1 MNKEQMEKY
10 LKANP
15 FEQLSK
21 IVYTILF
28 DEITSLN
35 IKPATKLNATQIAS
49 DLDISRTPVT
59 DALRMLS
66 EIGFVEVYPD
76 KNGYYVSALNRHDI
90 IKLYTVRAVVE
101 GKAAFLCAQLSNCPH
116 IEELEKLADKFQD
129 SFEIKKY
136 EIIKST
142 DIPFHQLIMKACGNE
157 YLQQCYKLL
166 EKQLQRYQWFSI
178 KFVQQDKNNPI
189 TPELIAQHSAI
200 VNSIKLHIPEL
211 AQKAMENHI
220 QSCLNHTRYFTD
232 KLDPFMQTL
241 NL

>member
-1 MNKEQMEKY
+1 MNKKQMRMY
-10 LKANP
+10 LNANP

-28 DEITSLN
+28 DEITSLH
-35 IKPATKLNATQIAS
+35 IKPGTRLNATQIAA

-66 EIGFVEVYPD
+66 EIGFVEIYEN
-76 KNGYYVSALNRHDI
+76 KNGYYVSFLNRHDI
-90 IKLYTVRAVVE
+90 MKLYSVRAVIE
-101 GKAAFLCAQLSNCPH
+101 GKAAFLCAQKGNCPN
-116 IEELEKLADKFQD
+116 IDEMERLAGEYQD

-136 EIIKST
+136 EVIKST
-142 DIPFHQLIMKACGNE
+142 DIPFHQLIMKSCGNE

-189 TPELIAQHSAI
+189 TAELMPQHNAI
-200 VNSIKLHIPEL
+200 VNAIKLHIPEL
-211 AQKAMENHI
+211 AQKAMENHV

-241 NL
+241 NS